1 MDVIK
6 NDKGTNVGDNI
17 RRIRLES
24 DIGQTDLVR
33 ILQLMGAD
41 ITREALVK
49 IEKGTQHIKVSQL
62 KAIKAAL
69 GNLYEDLLNNSE
81 GRTPNPRCT
90 ALLACGQKNIHMA
103 STED

>member
-1 MDVIK
+1 MGSCSEFMEWNYAYGGRVMDVIK
-6 NDKGTNVGDNI
+6 NDKGTNVGANI

-49 IEKGTQHIKVSQL
+49 IEKGTQHIK
-62 KAIKAAL
+62 
-69 GNLYEDLLNNSE
+69 E